1 MITACANAGLL
12 SPCICRFGS
21 IELADKFEEAFNLA
35 KEGKLTTPVTSEGT
49 SAPAKAEAPVKK
61 AEAPVKKAESPAK
74 GPEKETTPG
83 KSVFGSGSIF
93 GGASSSPSSGGGIFG
108 TLASGVGGGDKP
120 SGGGIFGTAAS
131 GGAFGGSSAG
141 GFGAFGSG
149 AGGGLFGGLKA
160 DDSKEKPAAAEKK
173 DEGGDNE
180 LVEEEEVTQIDG
192 WTAEVTLEVKDKVDT
207 GEEDEEEMYSQR
219 SKLFRM
225 KDGEWKERGT
235 GLAKLLKHRK
245 TGAVRF
251 LVRQEKTMKIVG
263 NHVVVDK
270 APYCA
275 IKPLDQ
281 SAKFRCWTAQ
291 DYAEDEPAVE
301 TFALKSRRAL
311 TVTTCSRYSILSKW
325 WLCGPRLFQLWVC
338 QCQ

>member
-1 MITACANAGLL
+1 M
-12 SPCICRFGS
+12 
-21 IELADKFEEAFNLA
+21 LA
-35 KEGKLTTPVTSEGT
+35 T
-49 SAPAKAEAPVKK
+49 SAASTGTRLWAALTH
-61 AEAPVKKAESPAK
+61 S
-74 GPEKETTPG
+74 G
-83 KSVFGSGSIF
+83 KR
-93 GGASSSPSSGGGIFG
+93 PS
-108 TLASGVGGGDKP
+108 
-120 SGGGIFGTAAS
+120 
-131 GGAFGGSSAG
+131 
-141 GFGAFGSG
+141 GSG
-149 AGGGLFGGLKA
+149 A
-160 DDSKEKPAAAEKK
+160 PP
-173 DEGGDNE
+173 GDNE

-311 TVTTCSRYSILSKW
+311 TVTTL
-325 WLCGPRLFQLWVC
+325 VV
-338 QCQ
+338 

>member
-49 SAPAKAEAPVKK
+49 SAPAKEKAPEKK

-83 KSVFGSGSIF
+83 KSVFGTGSIF

-131 GGAFGGSSAG
+131 GGAFGGAFGGSSAG

-225 KDGEWKERGT
+225 RDGEWKERGT

-291 DYAEDEPAVE
+291 DYAGDEPTVE

-311 TVTTCSRYSILSKW
+311 TVTTL
-325 WLCGPRLFQLWVC
+325 VV
-338 QCQ
+338 